1 VLNAS
6 RVRESL
12 PGAAAKRVSEDPS
25 TAKAGPKRLSEGGM
39 HVAFGSRTPVLAPL
53 LVVPSNVDLSQRG
66 TAEEGGSTSGS
77 VKRAVKN
84 QVSAGKLKAPLRKP
98 SGTGSVASSE
108 MDDNEAGKEWS
119 PTENRKDARSDE
131 KAPIKKQA
139 VPVRVAGKPKSLA
152 QSKPKGEKAKGTGEV
167 AARKPG
173 EGSGPLKKEAAK
185 KGAARTESQ
194 VTAWENGERA
204 ETPEESL
211 LASMNA
217 DWKKTVKRELS
228 GPEHVQSRTLAAAE
242 VIDGRSSRGSSRASL
257 REERRTVQFSVGEEA
272 LSQQD
277 ASTSQPDDLAQPAS
291 HGALSGSVGHS
302 QDASPTRSGLD
313 ARDVLA
319 ELERELAGL
328 TAGTKNSPRA
338 ALWHSELDGFSRSS
352 SRGSVRKSGDGTS
365 LDVMPRASSA
375 SGWTETEPPFVKS
388 TEKGLEESEAIQK
401 EKLWAVSALEEWD
414 EGREERGVNEHLEV
428 EDGVNEHIEGEEE
441 SLGNVAGVNERLGGD
456 DGVNEP
462 FRVEDGVNEHFEVHH
477 EAAKSAGVSGS
488 EDVWRARRSKS
499 RYSQES
505 DDSDVTPRASREKQ
519 RKEWGEAN
527 AGDDWQGDQ
536 DSGVRDSEVEGGESS
551 VVLERTV
558 TNWEERPALAETRRP
573 SIDWEAEDDGRS
585 SLGSLE
591 GSQWEA
597 SLSSER
603 RNFKGRSARKGLS
616 SRDSEAFQGPA
627 DDAGYKARS
636 SSASRPTFGVITSV
650 DSVSRATDRLQTER
664 RGSGS
669 EEGAETRRSSGSQ
682 RTDEVETS
690 LSEWKIKAD
699 VGIGVA
705 AGAGG
710 SSRASRSKE
719 RGPLRTSARS
729 AKRGGNGER
738 LAEDDVAGGME
749 ALERGPK
756 EVSTLL
762 SGKRERTD
770 LGGA

>member
-25 TAKAGPKRLSEGGM
+25 TAKAGPKRLSDGGM

-66 TAEEGGSTSGS
+66 IAEAGGNTSGS

-84 QVSAGKLKAPLRKP
+84 QVSAGKLKAPLRRP
-98 SGTGSVASSE
+98 SGTGSVASFE
-108 MDDNEAGKEWS
+108 MDDNEAGEEWS
-119 PTENRKDARSDE
+119 PTENRKDARSEE
-131 KAPIKKQA
+131 KAPTKKQA
-139 VPVRVAGKPKSLA
+139 VPVRVARKPKSLI
-152 QSKPKGEKAKGTGEV
+152 QSKPKGEKAKGIGEV

-173 EGSGPLKKEAAK
+173 EGSGPLKTEAAM
-185 KGAARTESQ
+185 KGAARTESP
-194 VTAWENGERA
+194 VTAWEDGERA
-204 ETPEESL
+204 ETLEETF
-211 LASMNA
+211 LASTNA

-228 GPEHVQSRTLAAAE
+228 GPEHGQRRTLAAEE
-242 VIDGRSSRGSSRASL
+242 VIDGSSSGGSSRASL
-257 REERRTVQFSVGEEA
+257 REERRTVRFSVGEEA
-272 LSQQD
+272 SSQQD
-277 ASTSQPDDLAQPAS
+277 ASTSQPDDRAQSAS
-291 HGALSGSVGHS
+291 HGASSGSVGQS

-338 ALWHSELDGFSRSS
+338 ALWRSEMDGFSRSS

-365 LDVMPRASSA
+365 LDVMPRASLA
-375 SGWTETEPPFVKS
+375 FGGTATEPPFVKS
-388 TEKGLEESEAIQK
+388 AEKGLEKSEAIRE

-414 EGREERGVNEHLEV
+414 KGREQRGVNEHREV
-428 EDGVNEHIEGEEE
+428 EDGVNEHIEEEE
-441 SLGNVAGVNERLGGD
+441 SLGKVAGVNERLGGD
-456 DGVNEP
+456 DDVFEP
-462 FRVEDGVNEHFEVHH
+462 FKVEDGVNEHFEVHH

-488 EDVWRARRSKS
+488 DDMWWSRRSNS

-505 DDSDVTPRASREKQ
+505 DDSDVTPRASQQKQ

-527 AGDDWQGDQ
+527 AGNDRQGGQ
-536 DSGVRDSEVEGGESS
+536 SSGVRDSEVEGGESS
-551 VVLERTV
+551 VVLERAV
-558 TNWEERPALAETRRP
+558 TNWDERPALAETRRP

-585 SLGSLE
+585 SLE

-603 RNFKGRSARKGLS
+603 RNFRGRSARKGLS
-616 SRDSEAFQGPA
+616 SRDSA
-627 DDAGYKARS
+627 DDGGYAARS
-636 SSASRPTFGVITSV
+636 SSASRPTFGVIASV
-650 DSVSRATDRLQTER
+650 DSASRSTDRLQTER

-669 EEGAETRRSSGSQ
+669 EEGAETRRNSGSR
-682 RTDEVETS
+682 RTSEVETS
-690 LSEWKIKAD
+690 LSEWKAKAD
-699 VGIGVA
+699 VGMGVA
-705 AGAGG
+705 AGVGG
-710 SSRASRSKE
+710 SSRASRSEE
-719 RGPLRTSARS
+719 RVPLRMSART

-762 SGKRERTD
+762 SRKRDRRD